1 MVDGCHFIPSFQIS
15 RACGSPTTSL
25 CFNRLDYSHYVS
37 GCRKAR
43 CNRPCLFH
51 YDQHRP
57 YLDILGIH
65 AGYTGTDLHLPF
77 FCPEYFSCRMRQ
89 KREQVFFTF
98 MAFAYPDFLVQPAW
112 RVYCRAGVAGALCPG
127 RRTFRQKI
135 YAICAYSC
143 RLAACNIG

>member
-89 KREQVFFTF
+89 KREASMFYFYGFCLSRFFGATCMEGLLQGWGCWRF
-98 MAFAYPDFLVQPAW
+98 MPWAKDFPAED
-112 RVYCRAGVAGALCPG
+112 LCHLCLFLQA
-127 RRTFRQKI
+127 R
-135 YAICAYSC
+135 C
-143 RLAACNIG
+143 L